1 MQKIAKV
8 LSFIFHPLFTPI
20 AGTIIFFIITPKYT
34 PPEIIRPIFLS
45 ILIIS
50 VFIPIVLLL
59 LFKNLGWI
67 SSIYLDKVE
76 ERKIPI
82 YAYIALNYIIILKV
96 IPFNLYEE
104 LYYFLVGIVGA
115 LVACVIL
122 VYFKFKASL
131 HLMAISS
138 LTTFIIGLAFHYEIN
153 ITFAIATLIFL
164 MGLIASARMY
174 LRTHNM
180 QEMIVGFIIGF
191 IPQLITFNSWL

>member
-1 MQKIAKV
+1 MYRLAKAA
-8 LSFIFHPLFTPI
+8 SFLFHPLFTPI
-20 AGTIIFFIITPKYT
+20 AGTIIFFLVTPKYT
-34 PPEIIRPIFLS
+34 PAEVIRPIVLS

-50 VFIPIVLLL
+50 ILIPVVLFI

-67 SSIYLDKVE
+67 SSIYLNNVS

-82 YAYIALNYIIILKV
+82 YAYIILNYIIILKV

-104 LYYFLVGIVGA
+104 LYYFFVGMVGA

-122 VYFKFKASL
+122 VYFKFKASM

-138 LTTFIIGLAFHYEIN
+138 LTTFVVGIAFHYEVN
-153 ITFAIATLIFL
+153 ITLGIAALIFL
-164 MGLIASARMY
+164 TGLVASARLY
-174 LRTHNM
+174 LKAHTP
-180 QEMIVGFIIGF
+180 QEMIVGIIIGF